1 MVALQGSQRDSEE
14 EALAVGLLAKVS
26 LEFGLDVV
34 GLVLLD
40 PLEGRLP
47 VVVLSLA
54 VRSAD
59 QESLDASG

>member
-1 MVALQGSQRDSEE
+1 MVALQGSQRNSEE

-26 LEFGLDVV
+26 LQFGLDVV

-40 PLEGRLP
+40 PLEGRLT

-54 VRSAD
+54 V
-59 QESLDASG
+59 